1 MVKKAE
7 SETGAR
13 TRRVLMLCYYFPPLS
28 SAGTQRSVGFARWLH
43 DSGWTPVVLTVQRSR
58 TRWEHGGEK
67 IPQGISIIRTIE
79 LNLQGLLS
87 LLTGAFNR
95 LCDALGVRR
104 RPSPFFTWCLPDPQI
119 AWLSTWRGVRIARD
133 VDCVYATCSPFSSA
147 LSATLIKLL
156 SGKPLVL
163 DFRDPWALNPH
174 ANYGRLQR
182 RVLGVFERLCLRCCD
197 ALILNT
203 PGAERLYRERYP
215 QHAEKMSCIPNGF
228 DALNDAP
235 APEGCEHLRIMHLG
249 DFYRS
254 RTPERLL
261 EALARIGR
269 DDIEFVQVGPSCEAL
284 GRFADRVRI
293 THMSRVTHAEALVL
307 MRTASVLYLTQ
318 GWEQGV
324 DRYVSVA
331 SKTYEYLATGA
342 PILAEVP
349 AGDNADVI
357 RRFAHR
363 SWIVTDPDVD
373 NLVAAVSEAY
383 EARHELERRVTED
396 FQQTFNRRGQAASL
410 AALLER
416 TVVGA
421 EPGTTSTTP
430 VDAIA
435 MRRDADV

>member
-1 MVKKAE
+1 
-7 SETGAR
+7 
-13 TRRVLMLCYYFPPLS
+13 
-28 SAGTQRSVGFARWLH
+28 
-43 DSGWTPVVLTVQRSR
+43 
-58 TRWEHGGEK
+58 
-67 IPQGISIIRTIE
+67 
-79 LNLQGLLS
+79 
-87 LLTGAFNR
+87 
-95 LCDALGVRR
+95 
-104 RPSPFFTWCLPDPQI
+104 
-119 AWLSTWRGVRIARD
+119 
-133 VDCVYATCSPFSSA
+133 
-147 LSATLIKLL
+147 
-156 SGKPLVL
+156 
-163 DFRDPWALNPH
+163 
-174 ANYGRLQR
+174 
-182 RVLGVFERLCLRCCD
+182 FERLCLRCCD

-349 AGDNADVI
+349 AG
-357 RRFAHR
+357 
-363 SWIVTDPDVD
+363 
-373 NLVAAVSEAY
+373 
-383 EARHELERRVTED
+383 
-396 FQQTFNRRGQAASL
+396 
-410 AALLER
+410 
-416 TVVGA
+416 
-421 EPGTTSTTP
+421 
-430 VDAIA
+430 
-435 MRRDADV
+435 